1 MGCKMRSNHF
11 LQKTELFFM
20 NPVSHAQRKCKNIGR
35 IFFYGKT
42 FETELPKLSA
52 NRILYD
58 SLGNGH

>member
-1 MGCKMRSNHF
+1 MKS
-11 LQKTELFFM
+11 
-20 NPVSHAQRKCKNIGR
+20 VSHALRKCKNIDR

-42 FETELPKLSA
+42 FEPELPKLSA

>member
-1 MGCKMRSNHF
+1 MK
-11 LQKTELFFM
+11 
-20 NPVSHAQRKCKNIGR
+20 PVSHALRKCKNIDR

-42 FETELPKLSA
+42 FEPELPKLSA